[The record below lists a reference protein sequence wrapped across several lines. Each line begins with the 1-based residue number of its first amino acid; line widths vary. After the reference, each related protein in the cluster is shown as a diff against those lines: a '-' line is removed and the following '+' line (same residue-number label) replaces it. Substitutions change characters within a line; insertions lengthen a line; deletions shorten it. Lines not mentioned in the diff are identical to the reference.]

1 MIPIGIFHPFMY
13 ILDIV
18 KDCMELAFL
27 IHAVNGLKNV
37 CQNWS
42 SFSSV
47 VSIEKIVNPHDLLN
61 EGCSLDLLLTV
72 LGVMVIFSV
81 NFCSIADC

>member
-1 MIPIGIFHPFMY
+1 MIPFGILHPFMY

-27 IHAVNGLKNV
+27 IHAVNGLKTV
-37 CQNWS
+37 FQDWS

-47 VSIEKIVNPHDLLN
+47 VSIKKRVCKTI
-61 EGCSLDLLLTV
+61 
-72 LGVMVIFSV
+72 
-81 NFCSIADC
+81 

>member
-1 MIPIGIFHPFMY
+1 MIPFGILHPFMY

-47 VSIEKIVNPHDLLN
+47 VSIKKRVCKTI
-61 EGCSLDLLLTV
+61 
-72 LGVMVIFSV
+72 
-81 NFCSIADC
+81 